1 MPKVSDEYTRNKRNA
16 ILDAANRLR
25 AGKPLH
31 KINMKDVVR
40 ETGFSQG
47 GVYRYFAN
55 IEEIWLELSR
65 RYERDIA
72 FRAFFEALY
81 AQPLPPQEATRRILE
96 FLGTEV
102 RQALE
107 SGYAKLAF
115 EFNSMYISQP
125 ELIDKEQ
132 MERQQAHSAREGY
145 GYFFAELLHYWQ
157 QCEQNGTVKP
167 RQPLSSV
174 LLFVQI
180 ALDGLIRDA
189 TMDLYLAGDGQEDAS
204 AIGNLE
210 SLLDTLYVSLIH
222 LLGAEP
228 KDGQEREGD
237 LG

>member
-1 MPKVSDEYTRNKRNA
+1 MPKVSDEYTRKKRNA

-25 AGKPLH
+25 ADKPLH

-65 RYERDIA
+65 RYERDIP
-72 FRAFFEALY
+72 FRAFFKALY
-81 AQPLPPQEATRRILE
+81 AKPLPPQEAMRRVLE
-96 FLGTEV
+96 FLGAEV
-102 RQALE
+102 GHALE

-132 MERQQAHSAREGY
+132 MERQQEHSAREGY
-145 GYFFAELLHYWQ
+145 GYFFAEILRYWQ
-157 QCEQNGTVKP
+157 QCERNGSIKP
-167 RQPLSSV
+167 RQPLPST

-189 TMDLYLAGDGQEDAS
+189 TIDLYIPGDGQEDAS

-210 SLLDTLYVSLIH
+210 PLIDTLYISLMY
-222 LLGAEP
+222 LLGAET
-228 KDGQEREGD
+228 KEGQEREGD